1 MAHQL
6 RFAAAREPIS
16 EEYPAVALPH
26 PRCISV
32 AFPPPRF
39 TPSPSPLTNY
49 SFLAALTP
57 QELEMRL
64 QIAMDVQMISKLD
77 QRKLQTMASLLT
89 SDPDYFLMIARNMNG
104 SKRIQKLLGKT
115 DDVDALFAAA
125 ILRRFLHIITDKYA
139 SYVVRRGMTVFDK
152 KKKKAMYE
160 HILHYASHIARD
172 KHGNLALN
180 DIITDAYRNK
190 LFDVIAHKALV
201 LSNDAYGNFVIQ
213 RVLKL
218 NDLRSKNNIVVSLR
232 GHFVDLSFQKYGSYV
247 VDVLLETKE
256 SMVVVVE
263 ELMECEGDMLM
274 RLARNEYGNFLV
286 CKALRVTQKEM
297 VRTDLFWGLVHKLKP
312 FHNLLRWSRGKNIA
326 SILNSIR

>member
-64 QIAMDVQMISKLD
+64 QIAMDMISKLD

-152 KKKKAMYE
+152 KKKEAMYE

-172 KHGNLALN
+172 KH
-180 DIITDAYRNK
+180 
-190 LFDVIAHKALV
+190 ALV